1 MSPISP
7 PLPERVTLEDLPRWN
22 DENLIVEVNSLDMG
36 YYIVRLHHR
45 GRLGRL
51 VKDNGET
58 RLFTGT
64 QWISRALL
72 PLGITKGVL
81 TWADVYDEMVGL
93 PTTRTRTPDLEHG
106 TRITFQTR

>member
-1 MSPISP
+1 MNVEPQ
-7 PLPERVTLEDLPRWN
+7 PLPERVTLGELPRWN
-22 DENLIVEVNSLDMG
+22 DAELTIEVHSLDMG

-45 GRLGRL
+45 GRLGQL

-72 PLGITKGVL
+72 PLGITEGVL

-93 PTTRTRTPDLEHG
+93 PTTQAITPNLEHG